1 MLFDWFSR
9 QAAQQEGKKRSV
21 AHRNINT
28 SIAFN
33 FTWIITGRLAIG
45 PMPRHNDDWHL
56 LEKNGIRKRFS
67 CCYAEEHVFT
77 PIPADWKSREVSL
90 PDHRLQED
98 LTSEKLLFALN
109 EAITLLNEDSYPV
122 YLHCFAGQERSTLLA
137 TGIVSLIEK
146 KDLFEGL
153 AYVRQCYPRARPL
166 YEHLD
171 ILEKALRNDAQTRV

>member
-1 MLFDWFSR
+1 
-9 QAAQQEGKKRSV
+9 
-21 AHRNINT
+21 
-28 SIAFN
+28 
-33 FTWIITGRLAIG
+33 
-45 PMPRHNDDWHL
+45 
-56 LEKNGIRKRFS
+56 
-67 CCYAEEHVFT
+67 
-77 PIPADWKSREVSL
+77 L

-171 ILEKALRNDAQTRV
+171 ILEKALRNRT

>member
-1 MLFDWFSR
+1 MLFDWFAR
-9 QAAQQEGKKRSV
+9 QTAQQDGKRRLI
-21 AHRNINT
+21 AHRNTNN

-33 FTWIITGRLAIG
+33 YTWIITGRLAIG
-45 PMPRHNDDWHL
+45 PMPRCTEDWNL
-56 LEKNGIRKRFS
+56 LEKSGISKRFS
-67 CCYAEEHVFT
+67 CCYAEEHIFT

-90 PDHRLQED
+90 PDHRLQEN
-98 LTSEKLLFALN
+98 LTSERLLFALN

-137 TGIVSLIEK
+137 TGIVSLTEK

-153 AYVRQCYPRARPL
+153 AYIRQCYPRARPL

-171 ILEKALRNDAQTRV
+171 ILEKVLRSHT